1 MAERL
6 LTPEEKT
13 AGAPDGVTNFKYSEL
28 EYYDTIPPEYMA
40 NATELLKQLQIIR
53 NHIGKP
59 ISIISG
65 YRSYA
70 RQMKVNPQVTKSKH
84 MTAEAAD
91 IQIKGMSA
99 TDIHQKISELIKSK
113 KIINGGLGLYVKSNF
128 VHYDIRSDGPA
139 RWNGD

>member
-1 MAERL
+1 MADRL

-13 AGAPDGVTNFKYSEL
+13 QGAPEGVVNFKFSEL
-28 EYYDTIPPEYMA
+28 EYYDTIPAEYMA
-40 NATELLKQLQIIR
+40 NATELLKQLQVIR
-53 NHIGKP
+53 NYIGKP

-65 YRSYA
+65 YRSYS

-91 IQIKGMSA
+91 IQIKGMTA
-99 TDIHQKISELIKSK
+99 TEIHKKIEELIKAK
-113 KIINGGLGLYVKSNF
+113 KITNGGLGLYVKSNF
-128 VHYDIRSDGPA
+128 VHYDVRKDGPA